1 MFMTQNHA
9 EELLGPP
16 ASGYQFWN
24 HVELSGDELWFYVS
38 TAFAGAGH
46 TGRRYYLI
54 EEPSDLV
61 SLMGQTGERFWIEK
75 VMIVTPPKMNGTE
88 CWQMARLK
96 ELTAAADT
104 SDLISIDYIYQFT
117 EDLCYATRDIS
128 EINALSW
135 HQTLYSEELHAFP
148 DDRNQ

>member
-1 MFMTQNHA
+1 MFMTQNYA

-16 ASGYQFWN
+16 ASRYKFWSQ
-24 HVELSGDELWFYVS
+24 VELSGDELWFYVS
-38 TAFAGAGH
+38 TAFSRAGN

-61 SLMGQTGERFWIEK
+61 SLMEQTGEFFWIET

-88 CWQMARLK
+88 CWQMTRLQ
-96 ELTAAADT
+96 ELVAAADS

-117 EDLCYATRDIS
+117 DELCYATRDIS

-135 HQTLYSEELHAFP
+135 HQTLYSEALHAFP